1 MKSRLFVTTLFLLL
15 SGCSIMSRDRQ
26 AIHRAD
32 PSSSRADTDI
42 EPIEIPEKPLLSLP
56 EPPYRVPE
64 PVLKPTPPSAQAAAE
79 YERIH
84 SDLSF
89 IIGMTA
95 EQVSA
100 RLGPPSATLDEAPSQ
115 IWHYADESCLVI
127 IRFYPDLKD
136 LKFHALTYET
146 NQKDRGEDAVTQC
159 LTQIKR
165 KYDHAK

>member
-1 MKSRLFVTTLFLLL
+1 MKSRLFVATLFLLL
-15 SGCSIMSRDRQ
+15 GGCSIISRDRH
-26 AIHRAD
+26 AIYRAD
-32 PSSSRADTDI
+32 PSGSESEI
-42 EPIEIPEKPLLSLP
+42 EPVEIAEKPQLSLP
-56 EPPYRVPE
+56 EPPYTVPE
-64 PVLKPTPPSAQAAAE
+64 PIMKPTPPSAQEMAE
-79 YERIH
+79 YVRAH
-84 SDLSF
+84 SDISF

-100 RLGPPSATLDEAPSQ
+100 RLGPPSATIDEAPSQ

-136 LKFHALTYET
+136 LKFHALAYET